1 MYLASQLTEP
11 PKGLDILAYFPLTFP
26 RLCPLLQTISIDSE
40 TIVIEAR
47 NADEVIGL
55 TLAEK
60 SLGAQSA
67 RVLSIFTKKE
77 YRGQGVGTSMVAC
90 LEEILRQQA
99 IQYVYVLYQE
109 DFSGAFAVEKI
120 ADRMRWSGPELHMV
134 MVKGSR
140 QAMREPHLQWIFQGH
155 PLADGFEI
163 FPWRELSDGEREA
176 IIKRQEAELWY
187 PEMLSPFREESI
199 MEPINSLGLR
209 YFGEVIGW
217 MINHRITPDTIRY
230 TPLFVSEEAR
240 NSSAGYMLI
249 IEAVRRQWDS
259 EIPNYL
265 FLFEPQSPIRKWVL
279 RRFGEA
285 AVIRNIMKSYKNLA
299 VG

>member
-1 MYLASQLTEP
+1 M
-11 PKGLDILAYFPLTFP
+11 
-26 RLCPLLQTISIDSE
+26 
-40 TIVIEAR
+40 
-47 NADEVIGL
+47 
-55 TLAEK
+55 
-60 SLGAQSA
+60 
-67 RVLSIFTKKE
+67 
-77 YRGQGVGTSMVAC
+77 
-90 LEEILRQQA
+90 
-99 IQYVYVLYQE
+99 LYQE
-109 DFSGAFAVEKI
+109 DISGAYAVGKI
-120 ADRMRWSGPELHMV
+120 AERMRWSGPELHMV

-140 QAMREPHLQWIFQGH
+140 QAMREIDLRWIFQGH
-155 PLADGFEI
+155 PLANGFEI
-163 FPWRELSDGEREA
+163 FSWQELSDSEREA
-176 IIKRQEAELWY
+176 IVKRQEAELWY

-209 YFGEVIGW
+209 YSGKVIGW
-217 MINHRITPDTIRY
+217 MINHRIAPDTIRY

-259 EIPNYL
+259 GIPNYL
-265 FLFEPQSPIRKWVL
+265 FLFEPQSPIRKWAL